1 MNYKRVIDKL
11 GLFINNLIWHAGDIL
26 FPRKCIF
33 CGKVIEERKDIFAC
47 GKCEK
52 DLAPDKDGI
61 CYEARGKNA
70 EYIISPFIYED
81 SVRKAII
88 SFKFSDKE
96 FYGKTLAHFMNK
108 AMENVYEYENF
119 DYIIPVPMYK
129 TNLKKRGYNQAGV
142 LAENIE
148 VKGAE
153 YDADNLIRIKDN
165 GAQSMRNAIER
176 ADALKECF
184 ACVYGVED
192 KNILLVDDICTT
204 GVTINRCALELK
216 KMGASRV
223 VGLTCA
229 KRNTESGAYKKW
241 NYILPR

>member
-1 MNYKRVIDKL
+1 MYCNKIINKL
-11 GLFINNLIWHAGDIL
+11 KTFINNFIGNTLDVI

-33 CGKVIEERKDIFAC
+33 CGKVVEEKKDIFTC
-47 GKCEK
+47 CECEK
-52 DLAPDKDGI
+52 RLAVDKNSI
-61 CYEARGKNA
+61 CYEARGKNI
-70 EYIISPFIYED
+70 EYIISPFIYDE

-88 SFKFSDKE
+88 NFKFSDKE
-96 FYGKTLAHFMNK
+96 FYGKTLAYFMNE
-108 AMENVYEYENF
+108 AMENVYECEKF

-129 TNLKKRGYNQAGV
+129 TNLKKRGYNQAEI
-142 LAENIE
+142 LAENIN
-148 VKGAE
+148 VNGAE
-153 YDADNLIRIKDN
+153 YDKDNLIRIKDN

-176 ADALKECF
+176 ADALKGCF
-184 ACVYGVED
+184 VCVCGVEN

-204 GVTINRCALELK
+204 GVTLERCASELK

-229 KRNTESGAYKKW
+229 KRNTENGAYKKW